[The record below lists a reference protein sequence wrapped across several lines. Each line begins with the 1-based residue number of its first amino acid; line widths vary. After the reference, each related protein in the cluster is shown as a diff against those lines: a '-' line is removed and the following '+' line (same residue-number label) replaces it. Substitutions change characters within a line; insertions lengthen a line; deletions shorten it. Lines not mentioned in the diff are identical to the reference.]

1 MPTRLAAF
9 CLLVSLCAAALTG
22 RPAIAANSDQELA
35 QLRLYI
41 QQLEERV
48 RQLTGE
54 NERLMHQVQQLSA
67 SASAPQGQAGAAP
80 GGTQPGIVP
89 PQRAPVPGVAAAG
102 SEQAPLDA
110 APDTGDPLNVPDAAP
125 VRTGPVDLSTLA
137 AGQNLPDPAQ
147 APVAGSSL
155 GATGAQGNTQTAGLP
170 ARPPAQPLSGNAR
183 EEYDAAYGY
192 ILTGD
197 YGAAEG
203 RFKTWLASFPKDAQ
217 VPDAQFWLGESY
229 YQQGKAREAA
239 ATFLNLHNSA
249 PQSPKAADVLVR
261 LGMSLAKLGEKEAAC
276 ATFVEVG
283 KRYPTAAKPVQQRV
297 AEELKRNAC

>member
-1 MPTRLAAF
+1 MPTRFAAF
-9 CLLVSLCAAALTG
+9 CLSAFLCAAALTG
-22 RPAIAANSDQELA
+22 GRASAANNDQEVA
-35 QLRLYI
+35 QLRIYI

-54 NERLMHQVQQLSA
+54 NERLMHQVQQLSPPA
-67 SASAPQGQAGAAP
+67 SSPQGQAGTAQIGPEPGVQPTLQPALPGTAAAAP
-80 GGTQPGIVP
+80 
-89 PQRAPVPGVAAAG
+89 QRLPA
-102 SEQAPLDA
+102 DA
-110 APDTGDPLNVPDAAP
+110 APANADPLDVPEATP
-125 VRTGPVDLSTLA
+125 VQPGPVDLSTLA
-137 AGQNLPDPAQ
+137 AGQGLPDFSEKPTTGLSQ
-147 APVAGSSL
+147 G
-155 GATGAQGNTQTAGLP
+155 GTGAQGNTQTAGLP
-170 ARPPAQPLSGNAR
+170 ARPPEQPLSGNAR

-203 RFKTWLASFPKDAQ
+203 RFKSWLAAFPKDAQ

-239 ATFLNLHNSA
+239 TTFLNLHNSA